1 MCGELLPVVGFAE
14 EGVVVVGDVAELGLA
29 ATCVVVVDEIGAME
43 LEVADSELTTVEVNN
58 SVGCDVGV
66 GLAVVL
72 VDEPAELLETVK
84 YVVPVETIAASV
96 DGDRSLAVFGAAE
109 MRQVS

>member
-29 ATCVVVVDEIGAME
+29 ATCVVDEIGAVE
-43 LEVADSELTTVEVNN
+43 LEVADSGLTAVEVSGGN

>member
-29 ATCVVVVDEIGAME
+29 ATCVVDEIGAVE
-43 LEVADSELTTVEVNN
+43 LEVADSGLTAVEVSN

-84 YVVPVETIAASV
+84 YVVPVETIAAASV